1 MESGNSRGLN
11 ERIAALLDGLAVAGA
26 VQADE
31 AQEARRV
38 AAEVRRVKQ
47 RRAWDAANLRTVST
61 KLTVDEDRRFR
72 RYCKA
77 CGMTRYE
84 VLQDLI
90 RTVIRNV

>member
-38 AAEVRRVKQ
+38 IAEVRRVKQ

-61 KLTVDEDRRFR
+61 KLTVDEDSRFR